1 MTSENYR
8 LPENAEASIIG
19 CMLLCPDTKQKV
31 ANLINEGDFASEA
44 YAAMF
49 AAAME
54 MEEPDSAVFHEL
66 VRKRGF
72 ALPDGFFLALTDIA
86 VNRYNV
92 ELYAKLLRED
102 SQRRKLRATFKDI
115 HERMEL
121 DEGTHTENPVD
132 LISEAMDKL
141 KEIERGTITANIAD
155 AKAQRDAFWEHRKMV
170 DSGKGSVKTGFGPL
184 DKVMRGGMVRSGFY
198 ILAARPGM
206 GKTTVAIQFADYI
219 AENYGPVLFVSL
231 EMSLAQLQSKRIS
244 RVSGIP
250 SDQVLLGELNE
261 KELAQVNEAER
272 KLSKIPM
279 LISAVPKATIGSIRR
294 MAKQVENL
302 QCVFVDY
309 LGKVSP
315 DNMKA
320 SRYEQTSQ
328 ISNDLK
334 VLAVELD
341 VPVLA
346 LAQLNREN
354 TKKADRR
361 PQLSDLRDSGS
372 IEQDADGAIM
382 LHWEDYYSA
391 DEKEMKPWEKVDM
404 EFIIRKNRHGR
415 SFATCKA
422 GFFPAT
428 GRILEV
434 MER

>member
-1 MTSENYR
+1 MTNENYR

-19 CMLLCPDTKQKV
+19 CILLCPDVKPKV
-31 ANLINEGDFASEA
+31 ANLINEGDFASDV

-54 MEEPDSAVFHEL
+54 MEEPDSTVFREL

-72 ALPDGFFLALTDIA
+72 VLPDGFFLALTEIA

-102 SQRRKLRATFKDI
+102 SQRRKLKALFKDL

-121 DEGTHTENPVD
+121 DEGPHTENPVD
-132 LISEAMDKL
+132 VISEAMDKL
-141 KEIERGTITANIAD
+141 KEIERGSITADIAD
-155 AKAQRDAFWEHRKMV
+155 AKAARDAFWEHRGIV
-170 DSGKGSVKTGFGPL
+170 DSGKGGIKTGLEPL
-184 DKVMRGGMVRSGFY
+184 DKIFTGGIVRSGLY

-206 GKTTVAIQFADYI
+206 GKTTVAIQFADSI
-219 AENYGPVLFVSL
+219 AANYGPVLFVSL

-244 RVSGIP
+244 RISGIP
-250 SDQVLLGELNE
+250 SDHVLLGKLSRQELS
-261 KELAQVNEAER
+261 QVTDAER
-272 KLSKIPM
+272 RLSKIPM
-279 LISAVPKATIGSIRR
+279 FISAVPTATIGQIRR

-302 QCVFVDY
+302 QCVVIDY
-309 LGKVSP
+309 LGKISP
-315 DNMKA
+315 NNERA

-328 ISNDLK
+328 ISSGLK
-334 VLAVELD
+334 SLAVELN
-341 VPVLA
+341 VPLLA

-354 TKKADRR
+354 TKKTDKR

-391 DEKEMKPWEKVDM
+391 DGKEMKPWEKVDM
-404 EFIIRKNRHGR
+404 EFIVRKNRHGR

-434 MER
+434 MDR